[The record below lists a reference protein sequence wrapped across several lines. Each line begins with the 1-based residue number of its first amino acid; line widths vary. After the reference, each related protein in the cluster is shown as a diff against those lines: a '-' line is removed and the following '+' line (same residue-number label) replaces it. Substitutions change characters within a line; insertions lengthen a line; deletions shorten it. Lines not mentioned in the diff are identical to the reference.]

1 MIWVTEA
8 APLPKHRLQ
17 LRFSDGTES
26 EVSLRELIFTDHRP
40 IVIGLRDANAFTACH
55 VEMDT
60 VVWENG
66 FDLAPEYLYEKVLDQ
81 SAA

>member
-8 APLPKHRLQ
+8 TPLPGYRLQ
-17 LRFSDGTES
+17 LRFSDGMEGTI
-26 EVSLRELIFTDHRP
+26 SLRDLVFSDHRP
-40 IVIGLRDANAFTACH
+40 ILMELRNTTAFAACH

-66 FDLAPEYLYEKVLDQ
+66 FDLAPEYLYEQLLSQ